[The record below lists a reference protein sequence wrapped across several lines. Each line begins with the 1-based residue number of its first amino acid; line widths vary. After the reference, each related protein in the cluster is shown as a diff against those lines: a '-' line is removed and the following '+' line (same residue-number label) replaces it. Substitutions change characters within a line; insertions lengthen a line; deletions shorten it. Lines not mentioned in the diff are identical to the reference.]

1 MMTYSSIKDKSMKK
15 YFQIILIALTVLV
28 CGMTASAQTTS
39 GQRLSREELAVRQA
53 NYIARELALDGT
65 TTQKY
70 VDAYC
75 QYQRELWNLGP
86 RRGLTTEQRLERSQ
100 QILDLRKK
108 YNAIYRGFLSEQ
120 QLEKAY
126 KIEKRL
132 IDRMG
137 GHKGPKHHHRN
148 QQKRLTG
155 NIS

>member
-1 MMTYSSIKDKSMKK
+1 MKK
-15 YFQIILIALTVLV
+15 FFQIILIALTILA
-28 CGMTASAQTTS
+28 CGMSASAQTSS
-39 GQRLSREELAVRQA
+39 GQRLSREELAVQQA
-53 NYIARELALDGT
+53 KYIARELALDGA

-108 YNAIYRGFLSEQ
+108 YNTIYRGFLSEQ
-120 QLEKAY
+120 QLDKAY

-137 GHKGPKHHHRN
+137 SHKGPKRHH
-148 QQKRLTG
+148 KRK
-155 NIS
+155 

>member
-1 MMTYSSIKDKSMKK
+1 MKK
-15 YFQIILIALTVLV
+15 YFQIILIALTILV
-28 CGMTASAQTTS
+28 CGMTASAQRTS
-39 GQRLSREELAVRQA
+39 GQRLSREELAVQQA
-53 NYIARELALDGT
+53 KYIAKELALYGT

-70 VDAYC
+70 VDTYC

-108 YNAIYRGFLSEQ
+108 YNTIYRGFLSEQ
-120 QLEKAY
+120 QLDKAY

-137 GHKGPKHHHRN
+137 RHKGPKRHH
-148 QQKRLTG
+148 KRR
-155 NIS
+155 